1 MRSLMWCC
9 SRYKG
14 LGFTRWSAMKLERWL
29 TMSRQRSGL
38 QIHLW
43 GQWGTTFL
51 LGWATVQIPLQ
62 RGQPTVLY
70 KGNHSKIKKKKALT
84 QGEQLRQPCIDT
96 QQKRQTQFDIR
107 LSGVVSRNPATVD
120 LFPIEWTQTGAGD
133 ANNAVWGYV
142 QGLVVKGQ
150 TGDSGQLSPSS
161 GGGSDIKCCFHSCDA
176 EPPSP

>member
-1 MRSLMWCC
+1 MRSLIRCC

-14 LGFTRWSAMKLERWL
+14 LSLTKWSAMKLERWL

-43 GQWGTTFL
+43 GQWGATFL

-70 KGNHSKIKKKKALT
+70 KGNHSKIKKKALT
-84 QGEQLRQPCIDT
+84 QSEQLRQPCIDT

-107 LSGVVSRNPATVD
+107 LSGVVSRNPATVHSVD
-120 LFPIEWTQTGAGD
+120 LFPIENTNRGWWCKQHQLGVCTRAGCQRADWRQWT
-133 ANNAVWGYV
+133 
-142 QGLVVKGQ
+142 VVTLFRGWISHKVL
-150 TGDSGQLSPSS
+150 LS
-161 GGGSDIKCCFHSCDA
+161 
-176 EPPSP
+176 